1 MHEWS
6 RVGVLGSGKKK
17 VVISY
22 HEISLHELHFALK
35 AGIAGVLP
43 RPLDL
48 VRVIV
53 QPDDVAIREGGDLA
67 RGPADTAADVED
79 FHPRLEV

>member
-1 MHEWS
+1 MLE
-6 RVGVLGSGKKK
+6 SGQEKL
-17 VVISY
+17 VVSY
-22 HEISLHELHFALK
+22 HEISLHELHLALEASV
-35 AGIAGVLP
+35 AGMLP

-53 QPDDVAIREGGDLA
+53 QPDDVAVCEGGDLA